1 MNNKSIKTILFA
13 SLLVAM
19 ILPFSVMGIAEASVV
34 KTTTTNLNIQSGTMM
49 SETTYPTVD
58 SISAPVRD
66 GINTGLKLQWNFS
79 VDHARQSIESRVD
92 SNLCGQNFYVNGFY
106 DTSYNKR
113 GISYQFPSTIN
124 GICNVDRDLSGY
136 VNLQLD
142 KVEYRLQGDGN
153 TQRTGTE
160 YNTSFYEFFNDGYG
174 NSGKE
179 YVQITAYYK
188 HIA

>member
-1 MNNKSIKTILFA
+1 MNNKTKTILFA

-19 ILPFSVMGIAEASVV
+19 ILPFSVMGMAEASVAP
-34 KTTTTNLNIQSGTMM
+34 TTKLNIQSGTMM
-49 SETTYPTVD
+49 SETTYPSVD

-79 VDHARQSIESRVD
+79 VDHARNSIESRVD
-92 SNLCGQNFYVNGFY
+92 SNICGQNFYVNGFY

-124 GICNVDRDLSGY
+124 GICNIDSDLRGY

-142 KVEYRLQGDGN
+142 KVEYRLHGDGN
-153 TQRTGTE
+153 SQISGTKHS
-160 YNTSFYEFFNDGYG
+160 TSFYEFFNDGYG